1 MVPTTVKGQAL
12 MHEDTYEPAA
22 VIRTV
27 IFSLQFTHRH
37 ISITL
42 FRERQTNLTLTYRLE
57 DKSLLGY
64 DTLLLDKLNSLTLK
78 KAVQSFETM

>member
-1 MVPTTVKGQAL
+1 VGAPLDKQKHLCTNNTIFIPTTVKGQAL
-12 MHEDTYEPAA
+12 MHKDTYEPVA

-42 FRERQTNLTLTYRLE
+42 LRETHKPYINKQT
-57 DKSLLGY
+57 
-64 DTLLLDKLNSLTLK
+64 
-78 KAVQSFETM
+78 

>member
-1 MVPTTVKGQAL
+1 
-12 MHEDTYEPAA
+12 MHEDTYEPVA

-42 FRERQTNLTLTYRLE
+42 FRETNKPYINIQT
-57 DKSLLGY
+57 
-64 DTLLLDKLNSLTLK
+64 
-78 KAVQSFETM
+78 